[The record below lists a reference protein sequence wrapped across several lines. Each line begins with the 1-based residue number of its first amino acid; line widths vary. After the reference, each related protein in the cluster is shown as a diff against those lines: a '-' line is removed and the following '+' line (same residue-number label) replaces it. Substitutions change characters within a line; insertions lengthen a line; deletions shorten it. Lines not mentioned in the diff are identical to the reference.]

1 MRLGSLSFVTRE
13 SSHRSKLY
21 LSVGVIAL
29 SIVTTTV
36 FWAALPAKYR
46 NDDGSDYKE
55 FHKPVAGNIANGN
68 GIVLDGQPATKFP
81 PAYPILLAGV
91 FKICGWPGVRP
102 ETGAAAVNLMG
113 MAALAVLLFW
123 LGRLMFGQLA
133 GLLGATLWMTYPFA
147 LWFTKQ
153 PNSELPFMVFLYAAL
168 LLLYYCLIRRTT
180 FRPGYFLSGL
190 LLGLAMLTR
199 PIAIGI
205 GMLLITFA
213 WFATRKLNHQV
224 RVAALTLFLLGN
236 AIAVLPWEAWV
247 YSKTGK
253 VIPLSSSGV
262 VNMREGLVFAVNDTP
277 HRVEGGV
284 PQDVE
289 AVMSDMW
296 RRREEMRSLGGIAAV
311 SWSEFRNHPIA
322 MTKLL
327 LLKVAR
333 SWYGTDT
340 RRNEKII
347 LAVQLFYLGLV
358 AWALRIAWTRGKA
371 WRMPAVLIMSLV
383 AYFWVMTVL
392 VNSTFRY
399 MLPAT
404 GAMFLLVGAALASIR
419 TSKEREIAFT
429 NEQAPTTSVA

>member
-1 MRLGSLSFVTRE
+1 VTSE
-13 SSHRSKLY
+13 NSQRSNLY
-21 LSVGVIAL
+21 LSVVVIAL

-36 FWAALPAKYR
+36 FWAALPAQYAT
-46 NDDGSDYKE
+46 DDGTDFKQNY
-55 FHKPVAGNIANGN
+55 KPVAENIANGN
-68 GIVLDGQPATKFP
+68 GIVLDGQPATKLP
-81 PAYPILLAGV
+81 PAYPILLAAV
-91 FKICGWPGVRP
+91 FKICGWLGVRP

-113 MAALAVLLFW
+113 MAAVAVLLFW

-133 GLLGATLWMTYPFA
+133 GLLGATFWMTYPFA
-147 LWFTKQ
+147 LWLTKQ
-153 PNSELPFMVFLYAAL
+153 PNSEIPFMVFLYGGL
-168 LLLYYCLIRRTT
+168 LLLYYLLFRRT
-180 FRPGYFLSGL
+180 RWRLGYL
-190 LLGLAMLTR
+190 LCGVVFGLAMLTR

-205 GMLLITFA
+205 GLPLAIFV
-213 WFATRKLNHQV
+213 WFASRKLNYRLRAV
-224 RVAALTLFLLGN
+224 TLTVFLLGSV
-236 AIAVLPWEAWV
+236 ITVLPWEAWV

-253 VIPLSSSGV
+253 VIPLSTSGV
-262 VNMREGLVFAVNDTP
+262 TNIREGLVFAVNDTP

-296 RRREEMRSLGGIAAV
+296 QRREEMRSLGGIAAV
-311 SWSEFRNHPIA
+311 SWSEFQDHPIA

-327 LLKVAR
+327 FLKVAR

-347 LAVQLFYLGLV
+347 LAVQLVYLGLV
-358 AWALRIAWTRGKA
+358 AWALRIAWTRGKE
-371 WRMPAVLIMSLV
+371 WRMPTVLIMSLV

-419 TSKEREIAFT
+419 TSKERDLAFA
-429 NEQAPTTSVA
+429 NEQTQTTSVA